1 MMAFS
6 ESEILFKRFIIKG
19 CMAEAANPHDA
30 VLSVWQQKLDWQ
42 DTRYVTGG

>member
-6 ESEILFKRFIIKG
+6 ESEILFKRFKG

-30 VLSVWQQKLDWQ
+30 VWSVWQQKLVWQ